1 MEKNVALLC
10 FLCLLLVGAV
20 ELDTSSDA
28 REAGVRKVVTL
39 LQDMK
44 TQLEKEK
51 ADDEAVYELLMC
63 WCKTNGEDKSKSV
76 ATAEA
81 TIADLKASIG
91 EFSGKVEE
99 VKVNIKTVDDKKLK
113 DIEALAQAV
122 ALRMKESKEFHA
134 QEMELLSA
142 IASCKDAIIVL
153 SKHHASFVQLQQ
165 MAKHLDALQAMRIT
179 QTTLSHSKM
188 AMLKA
193 FMQTTTETT
202 ADAGSGSLRRMP
214 GFQSYA
220 PASGQILGI
229 LKQMQEEF
237 EANLKTA
244 QDDEQKAKEEFAA
257 LDLSKKAEIST
268 GEETLAQLTADGA
281 AFREKL
287 ANFKAEVVALLEQL
301 RADQMF
307 LANLKVTCD
316 EAEKE
321 YQRRSKGR
329 LEEILAVEDTIKIL
343 NSDDSF
349 KSMGKT
355 GSNLLQSGNDNAYEK
370 FLSFVQQSRA
380 SHQEIEMRRKAAAAL
395 LRAGTPELVLLAS
408 SVRLDAFAK
417 VKKAIDDLIAEL
429 KVQQAEEV
437 KHKDWCNDEMN
448 KNARETEAGY
458 YKKDQLEAKIADLT
472 KSIEEMV
479 AELKAKEEAIAK
491 TQEEMKKAS
500 DTREAENADFQE
512 MVTDARITQSILQK
526 AIDRMEQVYFLQSRK
541 PGAAHITMSGD
552 ATNPGNGPARFTKYE
567 KNAGGGGVIGML
579 NKIFADAEA
588 METEVMHD
596 EENSQR
602 DYEYFMMDSNEIIT
616 AHQKAIATL
625 LEDKAKAENTLET
638 AKSDHTDVMRELEDL
653 AAVLGDLHK
662 SCDFVLKNFSARQAA
677 RQAEMEALGEAKA
690 YLSGMQ

>member
-1 MEKNVALLC
+1 
-10 FLCLLLVGAV
+10 
-20 ELDTSSDA
+20 
-28 REAGVRKVVTL
+28 
-39 LQDMK
+39 
-44 TQLEKEK
+44 
-51 ADDEAVYELLMC
+51 
-63 WCKTNGEDKSKSV
+63 
-76 ATAEA
+76 
-81 TIADLKASIG
+81 
-91 EFSGKVEE
+91 
-99 VKVNIKTVDDKKLK
+99 
-113 DIEALAQAV
+113 
-122 ALRMKESKEFHA
+122 MKESKEFHA

-179 QTTLSHSKM
+179 QTALSHSKM

-193 FMQTTTETT
+193 FMQTTAETA
-202 ADAGSGSLRRMP
+202 ADAGSGSLRRMR

-349 KSMGKT
+349 KAMGKT
-355 GSNLLQSGNDNAYEK
+355 GSNLLQDGNDNAYEK
-370 FLSFVQQSRA
+370 YLSLVQLSESRHEA
-380 SHQEIEMRRKAAAAL
+380 EIRRKAASAL

-472 KSIEEMV
+472 KSIEDWCNDEMN
-479 AELKAKEEAIAK
+479 KNEAIAK

-579 NKIFADAEA
+579 NKIFAD
-588 METEVMHD
+588 TEVMHD

-625 LEDKAKAENTLET
+625 LEDKAKAEETLET

-653 AAVLGDLHK
+653 ANVLGDLHK